1 MPRDELTIA
10 VEDFARALEH
20 LIRTAEKRLQAPPP
34 VPQPPPAMANPD
46 PGRRAWRV
54 DDLSKAIGLSKSTLY
69 SAMGDGRLRSIKV
82 AGRRLIP
89 ADAVDEFLNAP
100 R

>member
-1 MPRDELTIA
+1 MPRDDLTLAI
-10 VEDFARALEH
+10 EDLARALER
-20 LIRTAEKRLQAPPP
+20 LIRTAEKRGQPPSP

-54 DDLSKAIGLSKSTLY
+54 ADLSKAIGLSKSTLY
-69 SAMGDGRLRSIKV
+69 AAMGDGRLRSIKI

-89 ADAVDEFLNAP
+89 ADAVDQFLN